1 MSESEK
7 PMSAAEELGKP
18 QRIVVVSASAAD
30 DGLIDFAGL
39 GRAIM
44 AGRWLIVGIAVAVTL
59 LVGVRAV
66 IVTPVYAAK
75 AVVSIAQDP
84 QSGLGGL
91 LGSRAGGALAS
102 IVGIA
107 GGGDNKRAESI
118 ALLTSRTLTREFI
131 HRHELM
137 PVLFADRWDQQKRN
151 WRVDKSPPPTE
162 NVAIDYWLK
171 KVLSI
176 VDDRK
181 TGLIEIAI
189 EWRDRQQAAAW
200 VNELID
206 LANEQARE
214 QTIDESRRSI
224 EFLQNELEQT
234 SNVQVRAGI
243 GGLLEA
249 SLNRITLANAQRQFA
264 LKVVD
269 AAIAPDEGAYAKPHR
284 VMEAIFGAFFG
295 VFLGCAIAVWRGRR
309 HWLFMTTSRREEP

>member
-1 MSESEK
+1 MSSVDES
-7 PMSAAEELGKP
+7 PRP
-18 QRIVVVSASAAD
+18 QKIVVVSASAAD
-30 DGLIDFAGL
+30 DGLIDFAGV
-39 GRAIM
+39 GRAIV
-44 AGRWLIVGIAVAVTL
+44 AGRWLILGTAAAVAI
-59 LVGVRAV
+59 LVGLRAI
-66 IVTPVYAAK
+66 IVTPVYAAE
-75 AVVSIAQDP
+75 AVVSIAEDP

-91 LGSRAGGALAS
+91 FGGRAGGALAS

-118 ALLTSRTLTREFI
+118 ALLTSRMLTREFI
-131 HRHELM
+131 RQHDLM
-137 PVLFADRWDQQKRN
+137 PVLFADRWDQQKRS

-171 KVLSI
+171 HVLKV

-181 TGLIEIAI
+181 TGLIEIST

-200 VNELID
+200 VNGLID
-206 LANEQARE
+206 LANEQSRRLAIE
-214 QTIDESRRSI
+214 ESRRSI
-224 EFLQNELEQT
+224 EFLQNEMQQT

-269 AAIAPDEGAYAKPHR
+269 AAIAPDEGAYAKPR
-284 VMEAIFGAFFG
+284 PVIEVILGAVFG
-295 VFLGCAIAVWRGRR
+295 VFLGCAIAVWRRR
-309 HWLFMTTSRREEP
+309 RDWLFMTSSRGEES